1 MNVVHMLAHDLTC
14 CYVMSM
20 VFVAD
25 FIVLVLLLIYHFLS
39 FLERPVHTLWET
51 VTRFATSE
59 DVRVLHILDSSADTT
74 KSGIL
79 CEKGE
84 YWIGMIVCTKR

>member
-1 MNVVHMLAHDLTC
+1 
-14 CYVMSM
+14 MSM
-20 VFVAD
+20 VFVAQSD

-51 VTRFATSE
+51 VFRYATSE
-59 DVRVLHILDSSADTT
+59 DVRVLQILDSSADTT

-84 YWIGMIVCTKR
+84 Y